1 MCAPRYSAATKTSL
15 FRSRRFM
22 SIIIPEL
29 LLNQMQAWFPST
41 FKVPLHVQG
50 AFIIS
55 ISFIILGWRLIWLW
69 CLLHL
74 H

>member
-1 MCAPRYSAATKTSL
+1 MC
-15 FRSRRFM
+15 
-22 SIIIPEL
+22 IIIPEL
-29 LLNQMQAWFPST
+29 LLNQMQTWFPST
-41 FKVPLHVQG
+41 FKVHLHVQG